1 MLCRFHEQDCTFLEA
16 ALPRKRKADDSGRND
31 ASPNKRLALSNEI
44 SLILADHCSP
54 RPNQVASRSQ
64 PATETHQAVEQ
75 MPVIQPV
82 SSNSVDDLSILDTT
96 LSLQRYRHCRYI
108 GRTSALDTS
117 LLGLCDFDAMNEAR
131 LACGDIRQINPHG
144 FFEMISD
151 AAYPTH
157 DDELQS
163 LYEVEQIVAP
173 HGQAL
178 IDIYFSNVHPSFP
191 IIQKQVF
198 LNRHRHG
205 DRQFNSALLASMYLL
220 ALRWWSKDSILASQR
235 MPSVEA
241 LEDVAYRALNVALQR
256 PKLSAL
262 QAGLLL
268 LQRSHHNA
276 WGLTVQLV
284 ALGQELGLHLDCS
297 TWSIPIWEGRLRKRL
312 AWALYLQDKWAALV
326 HGRPCHIQATDWAVP
341 HLTSADYSDS
351 TIVDDEE
358 IDPLCELPTPPEHS
372 IIFSEMIELTAIMGE
387 VIDTFYTQRA
397 IGEFDKAGKNV
408 TGLILSKAKPV
419 QIKLKNW
426 FTKLPAEARMDGYET
441 GKLSSNGYLHLAY
454 FATEISIHR
463 RIIQSLN
470 HKTSDPYMMYICR
483 SAAKTRLIS
492 AMDFVNRLKPEH
504 LDAFW
509 LGASPTNFALIAT
522 FGNLLR
528 ATAPGHEEASFY
540 ESRLHEYRWALC
552 MSAKKAEWIEGA
564 VDMLDMTNAI
574 LSNLAE
580 KPRSATQSPKD
591 RDSII
596 EE

>member
-1 MLCRFHEQDCTFLEA
+1 
-16 ALPRKRKADDSGRND
+16 
-31 ASPNKRLALSNEI
+31 
-44 SLILADHCSP
+44 
-54 RPNQVASRSQ
+54 
-64 PATETHQAVEQ
+64 
-75 MPVIQPV
+75 
-82 SSNSVDDLSILDTT
+82 
-96 LSLQRYRHCRYI
+96 
-108 GRTSALDTS
+108 
-117 LLGLCDFDAMNEAR
+117 MNEAR

-151 AAYPTH
+151 AAFPTH
-157 DDELQS
+157 DEELQT

-178 IDIYFSNVHPSFP
+178 MDIYFANVHSSFP

-198 LNRHRHG
+198 LNRRRHG

-220 ALRWWSKDSILASQR
+220 ALRWWPKDPSLAPLQ

-241 LEDVAYRALNVALQR
+241 LEDVAFRALNLALQR

-297 TWSIPIWEGRLRKRL
+297 SWSIPVWEGRLRKRL

-341 HLTSADYSDS
+341 HLSTSDYSDS
-351 TIVDDEE
+351 TVIEDEE
-358 IDPLCELPTPPEHS
+358 VDPLSEQPPTPPEHS
-372 IIFSEMIELTAIMGE
+372 LIFSKMIELTAIMGE
-387 VIDTFYTQRA
+387 VIDTFYTQKA

-408 TGLILSKAKPV
+408 TGLILSKAKLV

-426 FTKLPAEARMDGYET
+426 FTQLPAEARMDSYEP
-441 GKLSSNGYLHLAY
+441 GRLSSNGYLHLAY
-454 FATEISIHR
+454 FAAEISIHR

-528 ATAPGHEEASFY
+528 ATAPEHEEASFY
-540 ESRLHEYRWALC
+540 ECRLQEYRWALC
-552 MSAKKAEWIEGA
+552 MSARKAEWIEGA
-564 VDMLDMTNAI
+564 VDILDMTNSI
-574 LSNLAE
+574 LSNLPE
-580 KPRSATQSPKD
+580 KPSSGSRSPKD
-591 RDSII
+591 RDSIM